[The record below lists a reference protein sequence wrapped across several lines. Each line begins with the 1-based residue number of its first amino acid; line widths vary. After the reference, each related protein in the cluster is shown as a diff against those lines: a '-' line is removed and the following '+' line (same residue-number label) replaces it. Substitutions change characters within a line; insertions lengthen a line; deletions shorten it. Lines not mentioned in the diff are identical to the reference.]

1 MQEVQ
6 FLKIWFIETLLIL
19 HFLMVIFIVL
29 FSLYNPIAFWVR
41 EEEEYSLV
49 DLHIDNDNTIVP
61 IQPHSTLDT

>member
-29 FSLYNPIAFWVR
+29 FSLYNPIVFWVR

-61 IQPHSTLDT
+61 I

>member
-1 MQEVQ
+1 MQDVQ
-6 FLKIWFIETLLIL
+6 FLRIWSIETLLRL

-61 IQPHSTLDT
+61 IQPNFTLVP